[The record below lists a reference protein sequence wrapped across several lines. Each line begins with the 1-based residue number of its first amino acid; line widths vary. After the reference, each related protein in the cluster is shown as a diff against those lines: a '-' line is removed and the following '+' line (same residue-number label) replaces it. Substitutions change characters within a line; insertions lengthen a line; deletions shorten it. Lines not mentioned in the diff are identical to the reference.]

1 MLSACSRYQLPLKPN
16 DDNGIKK
23 WKMLYNIPRNI
34 KDVEIKKKKGK
45 EHSQT
50 GTRLRAAVSHQNRE
64 AKITRRGLKRAKL
77 RFYSCRVNSD
87 N

>member
-1 MLSACSRYQLPLKPN
+1 MLSTCTRYQLPLKPN
-16 DDNGIKK
+16 DDINGIKK

-34 KDVEIKKKKGK
+34 NDIKEKKNG
-45 EHSQT
+45 QT
-50 GTRLRAAVSHQNRE
+50 GTRLRAVFSRQNRE
-64 AKITRRGLKRAKL
+64 AKITRRDLQRVKL